1 MSKFKE
7 EHPFEIR
14 KEESERM
21 RKKYP
26 DRIPCIVE
34 KSERSDIDNI
44 DKVKFLVPSDLNIG
58 QFVYVIR
65 KRIKL
70 NPDKAIYIFINGT
83 LPPTAAQMSLIYDE
97 HKDDD
102 GFLYV
107 KYAGENGFGNNT
119 LINII

>member
-7 EHPFEIR
+7 ENPFEIR

-34 KSERSDIDNI
+34 KSEKSDIIDI
-44 DKVKFLVPSDLNIG
+44 DKVKFLVPADLNIG

-70 NPDKAIYIFINGT
+70 NSDKAIYIFINGT

-97 HKDDD
+97 HKDED

-107 KYAGENGFGNNT
+107 KYAGENGFG
-119 LINII
+119 